1 MADDDKTQSVTL
13 EEYNKLKGDFDAQQ
27 KKFDEQKA
35 KLDKLEKIFE
45 ERQTKALDKEG
56 ILKILG
62 IEKAPDKPIG
72 EVLGEK
78 FDALNSLVEQLQK
91 DIKTKDEKLA
101 LNDKKARILEAAKTY
116 NFIDVN
122 DVLNVFDFSNDDIE
136 GQLKAIAESKKHW
149 IKPKE
154 NLGGAFN
161 GVSGNPADLNEQL
174 REAQKNGN
182 IEQAI
187 ALKRQIYERQKG

>member
-1 MADDDKTQSVTL
+1 MAEDKETQSVTL
-13 EEYNKLKGDFDAQQ
+13 EEYNKLKGDFDAQ
-27 KKFDEQKA
+27 KA

-45 ERQTKALDKEG
+45 ERQTKTLDKEG
-56 ILKILG
+56 ILKLLG
-62 IEKAPDKPIG
+62 IEKAPEKPIG
-72 EVLGEK
+72 EVLSEK
-78 FDALNSLVEQLQK
+78 FNSLNGLVEQLQK
-91 DIKTKDEKLA
+91 DIKAKDEKLA
-101 LNDKKARILEAAKTY
+101 LNDKKAKILEAAKPY

-122 DVLNVFDFSNDDIE
+122 DVLNVFDFSNEDID

-161 GVSGNPADLNEQL
+161 GGSGNPADLNEQL

-182 IEQAI
+182 IEMQI
-187 ALKRQIYERQKG
+187 ALKRQIYEKQKG

>member
-1 MADDDKTQSVTL
+1 MAEDDNKTVTV
-13 EEYNKLKGDFDAQQ
+13 EEYNKLKGDFDAQTKQ
-27 KKFDEQKA
+27 FNEQKA

-45 ERQTKALDKEG
+45 ERQTKTLDKEG

-78 FDALNSLVEQLQK
+78 FNTLNGLVEQLQK
-91 DIKTKDEKLA
+91 DIKAKDEKLA
-101 LNDKKARILEAAKTY
+101 LNEKKAKILEAAKAY

-122 DVLNVFDFSNDDIE
+122 DVLNVFDFNNEDID
-136 GQLKAIAESKKHW
+136 GQLKAIAENKKHW

-154 NLGGAFN
+154 NLGGPFN
-161 GVSGNPADLNEQL
+161 GGSGNPADLNEQL
-174 REAQKNGN
+174 REAIKNKN
-182 IEQAI
+182 VDLQI
-187 ALKRQIYERQKG
+187 ALKRQIYEQSK

>member
-1 MADDDKTQSVTL
+1 MADDDKKTQSVSL
-13 EEYNKLKGDFDAQQ
+13 EEYNKLKGDFDAQT

-45 ERQTKALDKEG
+45 ERQTKTLDKEG

-62 IEKAPDKPIG
+62 IEKAPEKPIAD
-72 EVLGEK
+72 VLGEK
-78 FDALNSLVEQLQK
+78 FNALNTLVEQLQK
-91 DIKTKDEKLA
+91 DIKAKDEKLA
-101 LNDKKARILEAAKTY
+101 LNDKRAKVLEAAKPY

-122 DVLNVFDFSNDDIE
+122 DVLGVIDLNNDDIE

-154 NLGGAFN
+154 NLGSAF
-161 GVSGNPADLNEQL
+161 GQVSGNPANLEEQL

-182 IEQAI
+182 VELQI
-187 ALKRQIYERQKG
+187 ALKRQMYEKNK

>member
-1 MADDDKTQSVTL
+1 MADEKESVTL
-13 EEYNKLKGDFDAQQ
+13 EEYNKLKGDFDAQT

-45 ERQTKALDKEG
+45 ERQTKTLDKEG

-62 IEKAPDKPIG
+62 IEKAPEKPIG
-72 EVLGEK
+72 DVLGEK
-78 FDALNSLVEQLQK
+78 FNALNSLVEQLQK
-91 DIKTKDEKLA
+91 DIKAKDEKLA
-101 LNDKKARILEAAKTY
+101 LNDKKAKVLEAAKPY

-122 DVLNVFDFSNDDIE
+122 DVLAIIDLNNDDIE

-154 NLGGAFN
+154 NLGGAF
-161 GVSGNPADLNEQL
+161 GQVSGNPADLNEQL
-174 REAQKNGN
+174 REAIKKGDLQT
-182 IEQAI
+182 QI
-187 ALKRQIYERQKG
+187 ALKRQIYEKSK

>member
-1 MADDDKTQSVTL
+1 MADNDNKSVTL

-45 ERQTKALDKEG
+45 ERQTKTLDKEG

-78 FDALNSLVEQLQK
+78 FNTLNSLVEQLQK
-91 DIKTKDEKLA
+91 DIKAKDEKLA
-101 LNDKKARILEAAKTY
+101 LNEKKAKILEAAKTY

-122 DVLNVFDFSNDDIE
+122 DVLNVFDFSNEDID

-161 GVSGNPADLNEQL
+161 GGSGNPTDLNEQL

-182 IEQAI
+182 IEQVI
-187 ALKRQIYERQKG
+187 ALKRQIYERQK